1 MWRSKKGGRCG
12 ALRRMVHTTVRLS
25 SVASLPSKPFPAPNS
40 TTNEDFPSNPRLRS
54 CPTSDSNCNLDVR
67 RTWMNSTHKIHGVAH
82 SGCATHVDVQSA
94 QNAAAFA
101 HITWGVG
108 GGVTAKAYWWTA
120 RWTAWKVFCCC
131 DMSASKARAT
141 SAQGRMSRSM
151 GVSDGCRGTHVS
163 AHSIERAGG
172 AQTHGHCMHLLQQ
185 RLHACAHLSFR
196 SLRTAGQCAPGATA
210 IAAHALV
217 FLATEP
223 PRSENRRAVIRSG

>member
-1 MWRSKKGGRCG
+1 MWRSKKGVRCG

-101 HITWGVG
+101 HTPGGRGGRDCKSLLVDGAVDGLESFLLLRHECIEGTGHVG
-108 GGVTAKAYWWTA
+108 AGADVALYGSERRLQRHA
-120 RWTAWKVFCCC
+120 RV
-131 DMSASKARAT
+131 SSQYRA
-141 SAQGRMSRSM
+141 
-151 GVSDGCRGTHVS
+151 CWRGTD
-163 AHSIERAGG
+163 AR
-172 AQTHGHCMHLLQQ
+172 T
-185 RLHACAHLSFR
+185 LHASSA
-196 SLRTAGQCAPGATA
+196 ATPA
-210 IAAHALV
+210 RVRPSQL
-217 FLATEP
+217 P
-223 PRSENRRAVIRSG
+223 QP